1 MSQTI
6 TIRKGLDV
14 NMKGKAEK
22 VLVEAAKSKL
32 FSIQPPN
39 FTGLTPKLVVKVGDK
54 VTIISGFHKNETGE
68 VIKIDKKTQ
77 KVVVQGINFK
87 FKHVKPKTEN
97 EIGEIKQF
105 EAPIH
110 HSNVK
115 IN

>member
-1 MSQTI
+1 
-6 TIRKGLDV
+6 
-14 NMKGKAEK
+14 MKLEK
-22 VLVEAAKSKL
+22 LLKS
-32 FSIQPPN
+32 
-39 FTGLTPKLVVKVGDK
+39 T
-54 VTIISGFHKNETGE
+54 
-68 VIKIDKKTQ
+68 KKTQ

-87 FKHVKPKTEN
+87 FKHVKPTSEN